1 VNANQSTTK
10 SSKFAFSP
18 LAELPAGRIV
28 DGSYRVAA
36 TLARTDYA
44 DLYAVVAAD
53 GKRLA
58 LELLAAPGVPGKAYK
73 DRFAQ
78 SALSSSRLTSPFV
91 ASARAAGIDP
101 TTGSPWIV
109 YDAFDET
116 LASAIAGRG
125 PASPEKAVR
134 LLRPIAE
141 ALEVAHATG
150 TAHGALRPEAVVL
163 TGGAVRVLNF
173 GIAKVLSDARA
184 ATSPSASPSDPRWAA
199 PEQCSLTGSA
209 DRLSDVWS
217 LGQLAF
223 WMVTGR
229 SHEDAADHGPGGHRV
244 TPAFDAWLARCLED
258 DRAVRWPTALI
269 AVSELARALDAER
282 TGSMDRTISSV
293 GPVAMP
299 ASTRPVQSAHKSN
312 ALLVGGIL
320 GAVALLGVG
329 VAGVL
334 GVRAVRSAKASAAAS
349 VATSEQA
356 STDQTAPAEA
366 HVDTT
371 RRGPW
376 LVPVGTSPVRG
387 PAAAP
392 VTIVELGDFQS
403 RACASAEPTVQ
414 RLRASYGPKVRL
426 VWKNARAG
434 TAAELALEARAK
446 KGDAT
451 FWLTHDAVFAT
462 ADAHLGEQDLLRIA
476 GDVGLDA
483 KSTAAAL
490 GAHTHQKALEAD
502 AQLARDLDA
511 LEAPVFFVNG
521 TRVDDASFE
530 SLTRTIDDEMAKAD
544 RMIASGVPV
553 AAVYDTIQGQASPAV
568 DLAALPRSN
577 AATTNNSAGSVTTTS
592 ATVPVTAGTGKL
604 VVVDLAP
611 GRGPAATTGDK
622 LTVRYVGKRLDDG
635 VTYDTVHKTSP
646 FTFTLGKGAVTK
658 GWEQGLI
665 GMKSGGRRRLVV
677 PPSLAYGERGLSPSV
692 PPNATLV
699 FEIELVSVE

>member
-1 VNANQSTTK
+1 MNATTGSQK
-10 SSKFAFSP
+10 TPKPANAKTSGR
-18 LAELPAGRIV
+18 LEELPVGRIV

-53 GKRLA
+53 GKRLT
-58 LELLAAPGVPGKAYK
+58 LEVLAAPGVPGKAYK

-78 SALSSSRLTSPFV
+78 SALSSARLTSPFI
-91 ASARAAGIDP
+91 AAARAAGIDP
-101 TTGSPWIV
+101 TSGAPWIV
-109 YDAFDET
+109 YDTFDET
-116 LASAIAGRG
+116 LTTAIEGRG
-125 PASPEKAVR
+125 PASTENAVR
-134 LLRPIAE
+134 LLRSIAE

-150 TAHGALRPEAVVL
+150 SAHGALRPEAVVL
-163 TGGAVRVLNF
+163 AGGAVRVLNF

-199 PEQCSLTGSA
+199 PEQCSITGSA

-244 TPAFDAWLARCLED
+244 SPAFDAWLARCLDQSRES
-258 DRAVRWPTALI
+258 RWPTALI
-269 AVSELARALDAER
+269 AISELSRALDAER
-282 TGSMDRTISSV
+282 VGSMDRTVSTV
-293 GPVAMP
+293 GAVAMRVP
-299 ASTRPVQSAHKSN
+299 SKPVQTAHKSS

-320 GAVALLGVG
+320 GAVALLGIG
-329 VAGVL
+329 VAGVF
-334 GVRAVRSAKASAAAS
+334 GVRALRSAKVSAAS
-349 VATSEQA
+349 VATSEQVTEA
-356 STDQTAPAEA
+356 APVEQHA
-366 HVDTT
+366 DT

-392 VTIVELGDFQS
+392 VTVVELGDFQS
-403 RACASAEPTVQ
+403 RACASAEPAVQ

-426 VWKNARAG
+426 VWKNARSGA
-434 TAAELALEARAK
+434 AAELALEARAK
-446 KGDAT
+446 KGDTT

-490 GAHTHQKALEAD
+490 GAHTHAKALEAD
-502 AQLARDLDA
+502 GQLARDLDA

-530 SLTRTIDDEMAKAD
+530 ALTHAVDDELAKA
-544 RMIASGVPV
+544 
-553 AAVYDTIQGQASPAV
+553 
-568 DLAALPRSN
+568 
-577 AATTNNSAGSVTTTS
+577 
-592 ATVPVTAGTGKL
+592 
-604 VVVDLAP
+604 
-611 GRGPAATTGDK
+611 
-622 LTVRYVGKRLDDG
+622 
-635 VTYDTVHKTSP
+635 
-646 FTFTLGKGAVTK
+646 
-658 GWEQGLI
+658 
-665 GMKSGGRRRLVV
+665 
-677 PPSLAYGERGLSPSV
+677 
-692 PPNATLV
+692 
-699 FEIELVSVE
+699 